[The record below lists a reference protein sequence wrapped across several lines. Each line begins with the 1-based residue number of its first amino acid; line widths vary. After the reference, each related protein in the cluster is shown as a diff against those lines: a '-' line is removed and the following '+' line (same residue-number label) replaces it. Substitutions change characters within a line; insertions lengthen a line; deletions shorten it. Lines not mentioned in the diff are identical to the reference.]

1 MKYCFVNNGCPSQ
14 SVLLCLLVAVFVAR
28 TEIAYSFSVPAHT
41 HTHTHTHKHT
51 SSTYTSTTT
60 KYNGIGRNN
69 VALKVATGMVA
80 PPPVLED
87 ETKSS
92 SIKTTNE
99 KNNDLLSY
107 DKEGYPKLGSI
118 MKALPDEVFQVST
131 KTSLFYFAIDSI
143 AVIASIG
150 LLHGVVTSNI
160 YHSLA
165 LWQQALTVAPFQL
178 LAGFAMWCQWCIGHD
193 AGHSLISKNHKWL
206 NNFVGEISH
215 SMFCLTPFIPWQMSH
230 RKHHINHNH
239 VEKDYSHQWF
249 VRENKDEMV
258 WWMKASHAT
267 RNIQLPILYF
277 VYLMVGVPDGGHVIP
292 FYGRLWEDQ
301 TLKTKFRGLLSS
313 CLSIATAGSL
323 WKVMGTADF
332 SVVCMVPWMVMSFW
346 LFMVTYLQHHSD
358 EGKLYTDKTH
368 TFVKGAFETVD
379 RSYGKWTNKLSHHMM
394 DGHVMHHLFFEKVPH
409 YQLEKATKSLTAV
422 LQKEDRMDLYKSIET
437 KSYTKEIVK
446 QFNDNWFF
454 VNEKQIIRE

>member
-28 TEIAYSFSVPAHT
+28 TEIAYSFSVPA

-131 KTSLFYFAIDSI
+131 KTSLLYFAIDSI

-193 AGHSLISKNHKWL
+193 AGHSLISKKHKWL

-323 WKVMGTADF
+323 WNWMGTADF

-346 LFMVTYLQHHSD
+346 LFMVTYLQHHSE

>member
-41 HTHTHTHKHT
+41 HTHTHKHT

-60 KYNGIGRNN
+60 KYNGIGRDN
-69 VALKVATGMVA
+69 VALKVATGMIA
-80 PPPVLED
+80 PPPVSED
-87 ETKSS
+87 ETKTS

-193 AGHSLISKNHKWL
+193 AGHSLISKKHKWL

-323 WKVMGTADF
+323 WNWMGTADF

-346 LFMVTYLQHHSD
+346 LFMVTYLQHHSE

>member
-1 MKYCFVNNGCPSQ
+1 MKYCFVNNSCPSQ

-41 HTHTHTHKHT
+41 HTHTHKHT

-60 KYNGIGRNN
+60 KYNGIGRSN
-69 VALKVATGMVA
+69 VALKVATGMIA
-80 PPPVLED
+80 PPPVSED
-87 ETKSS
+87 ETKTS

-193 AGHSLISKNHKWL
+193 AGHSLISKKHKWL
-206 NNFVGEISH
+206 NSFVGEISH
-215 SMFCLTPFIPWQMSH
+215 SMFCLTPFVPWQMSH

-323 WKVMGTADF
+323 WKWMGTADF

-346 LFMVTYLQHHSD
+346 LFMVTYLQHHSE

>member
-28 TEIAYSFSVPAHT
+28 TEIAHSFSVPAHT
-41 HTHTHTHKHT
+41 HTHTHKHKHT

-193 AGHSLISKNHKWL
+193 AGHSLISKKHKWL

-323 WKVMGTADF
+323 WNWMGTADF

-346 LFMVTYLQHHSD
+346 LFMVTYLQHHSE

>member
-28 TEIAYSFSVPAHT
+28 TEIAYSFSVPA

-87 ETKSS
+87 ETKTS

-193 AGHSLISKNHKWL
+193 AGHSLISKKHKWL
-206 NNFVGEISH
+206 NSFVGEISH

-323 WKVMGTADF
+323 WNWMGTADF

-346 LFMVTYLQHHSD
+346 LFMVTYLQHHSE

>member
-28 TEIAYSFSVPAHT
+28 TEIAHSFSVPAHT

-69 VALKVATGMVA
+69 VALKVATGMIA

-87 ETKSS
+87 ETKTS

-193 AGHSLISKNHKWL
+193 AGHSLISKKHKWL
-206 NNFVGEISH
+206 NSFVGEISH

-323 WKVMGTADF
+323 WNWMGTADF

-346 LFMVTYLQHHSD
+346 LFMVTYLQHHSE

>member
-28 TEIAYSFSVPAHT
+28 TEIAHSFSVPA

-69 VALKVATGMVA
+69 VALKVATGMIA

-99 KNNDLLSY
+99 NNNDLLSY

-193 AGHSLISKNHKWL
+193 AGHSLISKKHKWL

-323 WKVMGTADF
+323 WNWMGTADF

-346 LFMVTYLQHHSD
+346 LFMVTYLQHHSE

>member
-28 TEIAYSFSVPAHT
+28 TEIAHSFSVPAHT
-41 HTHTHTHKHT
+41 HTHTHKHKHT

-87 ETKSS
+87 ETKTS

-99 KNNDLLSY
+99 NNNDLLSY

-193 AGHSLISKNHKWL
+193 AGHSLISKKHKWL

-323 WKVMGTADF
+323 WNWMGTADF

-346 LFMVTYLQHHSD
+346 LFMVTYLQHHSE

>member
-28 TEIAYSFSVPAHT
+28 TEIAHSFSVPA

-193 AGHSLISKNHKWL
+193 AGHSLISKKHKWL

-323 WKVMGTADF
+323 WKWMGTADF

-346 LFMVTYLQHHSD
+346 LFMVTYLQHHSE

>member
-28 TEIAYSFSVPAHT
+28 TEIAYSFSVPA

-193 AGHSLISKNHKWL
+193 AGHSLISKKHKWL

-323 WKVMGTADF
+323 WNWMGTADF

-346 LFMVTYLQHHSD
+346 LFMVTYLQHHSE

>member
-28 TEIAYSFSVPAHT
+28 TEIAHSFSVPAHT

-193 AGHSLISKNHKWL
+193 AGHSLISKKHKWL

-323 WKVMGTADF
+323 WKWMGTADF

-346 LFMVTYLQHHSD
+346 LFMVTYLQHHSE

>member
-28 TEIAYSFSVPAHT
+28 TEIAHSFSVPA

-69 VALKVATGMVA
+69 VALKVATGMIA

-87 ETKSS
+87 ETKTS

-99 KNNDLLSY
+99 NNNDLLSY

-193 AGHSLISKNHKWL
+193 AGHSLISKKHKWL

-323 WKVMGTADF
+323 WNWMGTADF

-346 LFMVTYLQHHSD
+346 LFMVTYLQHHSE

>member
-28 TEIAYSFSVPAHT
+28 TEIAHSFSVPA

-193 AGHSLISKNHKWL
+193 AGHSLISKKHKWL

-323 WKVMGTADF
+323 WNWMGTADF

-346 LFMVTYLQHHSD
+346 LFMVTYLQHHSE

>member
-28 TEIAYSFSVPAHT
+28 TEIAYSFSAPAHT

-87 ETKSS
+87 ETKTS

-99 KNNDLLSY
+99 NNNDLLSY

-193 AGHSLISKNHKWL
+193 AGHSLISKKHKWL
-206 NNFVGEISH
+206 NSFVGEISH

-323 WKVMGTADF
+323 WKYMGTADF

-346 LFMVTYLQHHSD
+346 LFMVTYLQHHSE

>member
-14 SVLLCLLVAVFVAR
+14 PVLLCLLVAVFVAR
-28 TEIAYSFSVPAHT
+28 TEIAYSFSVPA

-87 ETKSS
+87 ETKTS

-193 AGHSLISKNHKWL
+193 AGHSLISKKHKWL

-323 WKVMGTADF
+323 WKWMGTADF

-346 LFMVTYLQHHSD
+346 LFMVTYLQHHSE

>member
-1 MKYCFVNNGCPSQ
+1 MKYCFVKNGCPSQ
-14 SVLLCLLVAVFVAR
+14 SVLLCLFVAVSVAR
-28 TEIAYSFSVPAHT
+28 TEIAHSFSVPAHT
-41 HTHTHTHKHT
+41 QTHTHKHT

-118 MKALPDEVFQVST
+118 MKALPDEVFQVNT

-193 AGHSLISKNHKWL
+193 AGHSLISKKHKWL

-323 WKVMGTADF
+323 WNWMGTADF

-346 LFMVTYLQHHSD
+346 LFMVTYLQHHSE

>member
-1 MKYCFVNNGCPSQ
+1 MKYFGYPSQ
-14 SVLLCLLVAVFVAR
+14 SVLLCILVAVFVAR
-28 TEIAYSFSVPAHT
+28 TEVAYSFSVPAHT
-41 HTHTHTHKHT
+41 LKHT
-51 SSTYTSTTT
+51 STYTSTT
-60 KYNGIGRNN
+60 KYESGRNN
-69 VALKVATGMVA
+69 VALKVATGMIA
-80 PPPVLED
+80 PPPVLEE
-87 ETKSS
+87 ETKT
-92 SIKTTNE
+92 SIEMTNK
-99 KNNDLLSY
+99 KNEELLSY

-118 MKALPDEVFQVST
+118 MKALPNEVFQVNT
-131 KTSLFYFAIDSI
+131 KTSLFYFAIDTI
-143 AVIASIG
+143 AVVASIG
-150 LLHGVVTSNI
+150 MLHGVVTSNI

-165 LWQQALTVAPFQL
+165 LWQQALTVAPFQV
-178 LAGFAMWCQWCIGHD
+178 LAGFTMWCQWCIGHD
-193 AGHSLISKNHKWL
+193 AGHSLISKKHKWL

-215 SMFCLTPFIPWQMSH
+215 SMFCLTPFIPWRLSH
-230 RKHHINHNH
+230 RKHHVHHNH

-249 VRENKDEMV
+249 VRENKDELE
-258 WWMKASHAT
+258 WWIKASHAT

-313 CLSIATAGSL
+313 CISIATAGSL
-323 WKVMGTADF
+323 WKWMGTADF
-332 SVVCMVPWMVMSFW
+332 TVVCMVPWMVMSFW
-346 LFMVTYLQHHSD
+346 LFMVTYLQHHSE
-358 EGKLYTDKTH
+358 EGKLYTDKTY

-409 YQLEKATKSLTAV
+409 YQLEKATKSLTAI

>member
-41 HTHTHTHKHT
+41 HTHTHK
-51 SSTYTSTTT
+51 STTT
-60 KYNGIGRNN
+60 KYNGIGRSN

-193 AGHSLISKNHKWL
+193 AGHSLISKKHKWL

-323 WKVMGTADF
+323 WNWMGTADF

-346 LFMVTYLQHHSD
+346 LFMVTYLQHHSE

>member
-1 MKYCFVNNGCPSQ
+1 MKYCFVSNGCPSQ

-28 TEIAYSFSVPAHT
+28 TEIAHSFSVPAHT
-41 HTHTHTHKHT
+41 HTHTHK
-51 SSTYTSTTT
+51 STTT

-87 ETKSS
+87 ETKTS

-99 KNNDLLSY
+99 NNNDLLSY

-193 AGHSLISKNHKWL
+193 AGHSLISKKHKWL
-206 NNFVGEISH
+206 NSFVGEISH

-323 WKVMGTADF
+323 WNWMGTADF

-346 LFMVTYLQHHSD
+346 LFMVTYLQHHSE

>member
-28 TEIAYSFSVPAHT
+28 TEIAHSFSVPA

-193 AGHSLISKNHKWL
+193 AGHSLISKEHKWL

-323 WKVMGTADF
+323 WNWMGTADF

-346 LFMVTYLQHHSD
+346 LFMVTYLQHHSE

>member
-28 TEIAYSFSVPAHT
+28 TEIAHSFSVPAHT

-69 VALKVATGMVA
+69 VALKVATGMIA

-87 ETKSS
+87 ETKTS

-193 AGHSLISKNHKWL
+193 AGHSLISKKHKWL

-323 WKVMGTADF
+323 WNWMGTADF

-346 LFMVTYLQHHSD
+346 LFMVTYLQHHSE

>member
-1 MKYCFVNNGCPSQ
+1 MKYCFVHNGCPSQ
-14 SVLLCLLVAVFVAR
+14 SVLLCLFVAVFVAL
-28 TEIAYSFSVPAHT
+28 TEIAHSFSVPAHT
-41 HTHTHTHKHT
+41 HTHTHK
-51 SSTYTSTTT
+51 STTT
-60 KYNGIGRNN
+60 KYNGIGRSN

-131 KTSLFYFAIDSI
+131 KTSLLYFAIDSI

-193 AGHSLISKNHKWL
+193 AGHSLISKKHKWL

-323 WKVMGTADF
+323 WKWMGTADF

-346 LFMVTYLQHHSD
+346 LFMVTYLQHHSE